1 MFKTNLPK
9 NIEENLYQEPI
20 TNLNILGFFE
30 KHTPL
35 QIKEY
40 GNSTMISGQSDEL
53 WWYLHCNSQEDF
65 DKFTDELSTGNHF
78 FSIIPDWILTR
89 LKSQFQIHWVLTC
102 NKFYLPNEVELPN
115 IDIKIERLIPE
126 DSYSIFEHSNY
137 KAFTSRE
144 YIEEQIVCRS
154 GAAFRNA
161 KKLAGWA
168 LFHDDGAMGMLHV
181 VDDYR
186 RKGVARTLM
195 VELCKIQRSQN
206 RIPYTSVEPTN
217 IASSNL
223 VKSLGFVNTGTVH
236 WVKFSK

>member
-9 NIEENLYQEPI
+9 HIEEILNQEPI
-20 TNLNILGFFE
+20 ANLNILGFFE
-30 KHTPL
+30 KYAPI

-40 GNSTMISGQSDEL
+40 GSTVMISGKSDEF
-53 WWYLHCNSQEDF
+53 WWYINCNSQDYF
-65 DKFTDELSTGNHF
+65 DKFTDELSAGNHF
-78 FSIIPDWILTR
+78 FAVISDWMLDK

-115 IDIKIERLIPE
+115 IDIKIERLNPE
-126 DSYSIFEHSNY
+126 DSYSMFEHSNY

-144 YIEEQIVCRS
+144 YIEEQIKCRS
-154 GAAFRNA
+154 GVAFRNA

-181 VDDYR
+181 VENYR
-186 RKGVARTLM
+186 RKGVARALL
-195 VELCKIQRSQN
+195 VELCKMQRSQK

-223 VKSLGFVNTGTVH
+223 VNSLGFVNTGAVH